1 VKKWC
6 GINIGVEI
14 TRLITMKNYKK
25 PTIFS
30 LSSAPGKAGVS
41 VFRISG
47 PKALKTAENLTKQT
61 NFEPR
66 RVRLKKIYNK
76 NNELID
82 SCLLFFMQAPK
93 SFTGEDCVELHVH
106 GSVAVIEKLTT
117 ELYGLGLRQAAA
129 GEFTRR
135 AFENGKI
142 DLTEAEGLA
151 DLIDAETEGQHKQAI
166 KQMDGALRNL
176 YEGWRQNLLNAL
188 AQIEG
193 EIDFPDEED
202 VPNNLSHKALPYLNL
217 VLEGSEKVLKTAEI
231 GEAIRHGLDIVI
243 IGSPNTGKSTI
254 LNGLSKRDV
263 AIVTPTAGTTRDII
277 SINMILKG
285 IPVRLSDTAGIRNTT
300 NEIEAEGI
308 DRALKLSKKADILIY
323 VIDLNET
330 GSSKNINDHISDDD
344 IVVYNKAD
352 KYKKQTTLKSSIS
365 PNEIKISA
373 LKDEDID
380 DLRLLLE
387 KVISKKYTIGSEPT
401 LTRVRHRNC
410 VSDMYLSTKRAVGCL
425 NRSPELAGDDI
436 RSALHSLEEL
446 AGISD
451 IESVFDLIFSRFC
464 VGK

>member
-1 VKKWC
+1 
-6 GINIGVEI
+6 
-14 TRLITMKNYKK
+14 MKNYKK

-202 VPNNLSHKALPYLNL
+202 VP
-217 VLEGSEKVLKTAEI
+217 
-231 GEAIRHGLDIVI
+231 
-243 IGSPNTGKSTI
+243 
-254 LNGLSKRDV
+254 
-263 AIVTPTAGTTRDII
+263 
-277 SINMILKG
+277 
-285 IPVRLSDTAGIRNTT
+285 
-300 NEIEAEGI
+300 
-308 DRALKLSKKADILIY
+308 
-323 VIDLNET
+323 
-330 GSSKNINDHISDDD
+330 
-344 IVVYNKAD
+344 
-352 KYKKQTTLKSSIS
+352 
-365 PNEIKISA
+365 
-373 LKDEDID
+373 
-380 DLRLLLE
+380 
-387 KVISKKYTIGSEPT
+387 
-401 LTRVRHRNC
+401 
-410 VSDMYLSTKRAVGCL
+410 
-425 NRSPELAGDDI
+425 
-436 RSALHSLEEL
+436 
-446 AGISD
+446 
-451 IESVFDLIFSRFC
+451 
-464 VGK
+464 

>member
-1 VKKWC
+1 
-6 GINIGVEI
+6 
-14 TRLITMKNYKK
+14 
-25 PTIFS
+25 
-30 LSSAPGKAGVS
+30 
-41 VFRISG
+41 
-47 PKALKTAENLTKQT
+47 
-61 NFEPR
+61 
-66 RVRLKKIYNK
+66 
-76 NNELID
+76 
-82 SCLLFFMQAPK
+82 
-93 SFTGEDCVELHVH
+93 
-106 GSVAVIEKLTT
+106 
-117 ELYGLGLRQAAA
+117 
-129 GEFTRR
+129 
-135 AFENGKI
+135 
-142 DLTEAEGLA
+142 
-151 DLIDAETEGQHKQAI
+151 
-166 KQMDGALRNL
+166 MDGALRNL

-330 GSSKNINDHISDDD
+330 GPSKNINDHISDDD

>member
-1 VKKWC
+1 
-6 GINIGVEI
+6 
-14 TRLITMKNYKK
+14 MKNYKK
-25 PTIFS
+25 STIFS

-47 PKALKTAENLTKQT
+47 PRAFKALESLTRQKLS
-61 NFEPR
+61 EPR
-66 RVRLKKIYNK
+66 RVKLKKIYNK
-76 NNELID
+76 NNDLID
-82 SCLLFFMQAPK
+82 SCLLFYMQAPK

-106 GSVAVIEKLTT
+106 GSVAVIEKLSS
-117 ELYGLGLRQAAA
+117 ELYSLGLRQAEA
-129 GEFTRR
+129 GEFTRL
-135 AFENGKI
+135 AFENGKM

-151 DLIDAETEGQHKQAI
+151 DLIDAETDGQHKQAI

-176 YEGWRQNLLNAL
+176 YEGWRKNLLNAL

-217 VLEGSEKVLKTAEI
+217 VLEGSGKVLKTAET

-254 LNGLSKRDV
+254 LNALSKRDA
-263 AIVTPTAGTTRDII
+263 AIVTPTAGTTRDIV
-277 SINMILKG
+277 SINMILSG

-308 DRALKLSKKADILIY
+308 DRALKLSKKADVLIR
-323 VIDLNET
+323 VVDLTDE
-330 GSSKNINDHISDDD
+330 SSDNNIKDQISGED
-344 IVVYNKAD
+344 IIVYNKVD
-352 KYKKQTTLKSSIS
+352 KYLKQKRSKSSNC

-373 LKDEDID
+373 LKNEDIN

-387 KVISKKYTIGSEPT
+387 RIISEKYTLGNEPT

-410 VSDMYLSTKRAVGCL
+410 VSDMFLSVTRAIDCL
-425 NRSPELAGDDI
+425 NKSPELAGDDI

-446 AGISD
+446 AGVSD

>member
-323 VIDLNET
+323 VIDLNEA
-330 GSSKNINDHISDDD
+330 GSSKNIM
-344 IVVYNKAD
+344 
-352 KYKKQTTLKSSIS
+352 TT
-365 PNEIKISA
+365 
-373 LKDEDID
+373 
-380 DLRLLLE
+380 
-387 KVISKKYTIGSEPT
+387 
-401 LTRVRHRNC
+401 
-410 VSDMYLSTKRAVGCL
+410 YLMMT
-425 NRSPELAGDDI
+425 
-436 RSALHSLEEL
+436 
-446 AGISD
+446 
-451 IESVFDLIFSRFC
+451 
-464 VGK
+464 